1 MPVRKNVSDTG
12 TNTTSLLPEHW
23 QVLYSIHDLT
33 DAQRSKIF
41 RNVTTPFNSFEFLSA
56 LEDSGSIGKHT
67 GWLPEYLLFEN
78 KGQCGLLLGYKKT
91 NSYGEYVF
99 DWAWADAYHRNGI
112 EYYPKYTIAI
122 PYSPIPCSKWIGN
135 SSLSI
140 DSALD
145 VANHYANQKGYS
157 GCHLLFL
164 EDQADKTLPAA
175 NQSFIRRV
183 GNQFHWF
190 NNRTIATTDSLAGA
204 LDTKPESYFQDFDD
218 FLSVLTARK
227 RKMIKKERNKVS
239 QLFNF
244 YWKQGNEI
252 TDEEIEAF
260 YLSYQSTYL
269 KRGRAGYLNKTFFK
283 QIFSTMANKVRLLL
297 CNYEDKVVASA
308 LYFVDGETLY
318 GRYWGALGE
327 FEQLHFE
334 ACYYQGIEFCIE
346 HKLKRFN
353 PGTQG
358 EHKIARGFKPIET
371 NSLHTLALE
380 PFHNAVEQFCIEEAL
395 HNSNYMQ
402 ACDERLPYKK
412 ADN

>member
-1 MPVRKNVSDTG
+1 MAINFIG
-12 TNTTSLLPEHW
+12 LTTET
-23 QVLYSIHDLT
+23 VAT
-33 DAQRSKIF
+33 
-41 RNVTTPFNSFEFLSA
+41 
-56 LEDSGSIGKHT
+56 
-67 GWLPEYLLFEN
+67 
-78 KGQCGLLLGYKKT
+78 
-91 NSYGEYVF
+91 
-99 DWAWADAYHRNGI
+99 
-112 EYYPKYTIAI
+112 KY
-122 PYSPIPCSKWIGN
+122 
-135 SSLSI
+135 
-140 DSALD
+140 
-145 VANHYANQKGYS
+145 
-157 GCHLLFL
+157 
-164 EDQADKTLPAA
+164 
-175 NQSFIRRV
+175 
-183 GNQFHWF
+183 
-190 NNRTIATTDSLAGA
+190 SLAGA
-204 LDTKPESYFQDFDD
+204 LDIEPESYFQDFDD

-239 QLFNF
+239 QLFSF
-244 YWKQGNEI
+244 YWKRGNEI
-252 TDEEIEAF
+252 TDDELEAF

-308 LYFVDGETLY
+308 LYFVDDETLY

-395 HNSNYMQ
+395 HNSSYMQ

>member
-1 MPVRKNVSDTG
+1 MPVRKNVSATG
-12 TNTTSLLPEHW
+12 TNTTLLLPEHW
-23 QVLYSIHDLT
+23 RVLYSIHDLT
-33 DAQRSKIF
+33 DTQRSKIF
-41 RNVTTPFNSFEFLSA
+41 RNVDTPFNSFEFLSA
-56 LEDSGSIGKHT
+56 LEDSGSIGEHT

-78 KGQCGLLLGYKKT
+78 EEQCGLLLGYKKT

-122 PYSPIPCSKWIGN
+122 PYSPIPCSKWIGI
-135 SSLSI
+135 SSLSM
-140 DSALD
+140 DSVLN
-145 VANHYANQKGYS
+145 VAKNYANQKGYS
-157 GCHLLFL
+157 GCHLLFV
-164 EDQADKTLPAA
+164 EDQVAKALPET
-175 NQSFIRRV
+175 NHRFIRRV

-190 NNRTIATTDSLAGA
+190 NNREIAAADSLTDALEIEAGN
-204 LDTKPESYFQDFDD
+204 YFIDFDD

-227 RKMIKKERNKVS
+227 RKMIKKERSKVS
-239 QLFNF
+239 QSFSF
-244 YWKQGNEI
+244 CWKQGNEI
-252 TDEEIEAF
+252 TNEELEAF

-269 KRGRAGYLNKTFFK
+269 KRGRAGYLNKPFF
-283 QIFSTMANKVRLLL
+283 QRVFAAMPNKVRLLL
-297 CNYEDKVVASA
+297 CKYENKVVASA
-308 LYFVDGETLY
+308 LYFVDDDTLY

-334 ACYYQGIEFCIE
+334 ACYYQGIEFCIK

-380 PFHNAVEQFCIEEAL
+380 PFHNAVEQFCTEEAF

-402 ACDERLPYKK
+402 DCEERLPYKK